1 MTIFTSFSDYFRLNS
16 WALYVDGVH
25 SDQWTYLP
33 PSDPTRVVFK
43 NWHVGDHHNFQFEL
57 ISTAIGTPIV
67 PFLIPPQQFENMQYG
82 CFSVVPDLNDAPA
95 LVVTMFPGVLSAPWY
110 FTVTQTSFTNTLGV
124 CAGFDDET
132 PLITL
137 PIYINPYLAVPQ
149 NGTNTVSVIIN
160 PTNVASQII
169 FQSSDTNVATV
180 TPAQATG
187 SPQLISVTAQLVETI
202 LRARL

>member
-1 MTIFTSFSDYFRLNS
+1 MT
-16 WALYVDGVH
+16 
-25 SDQWTYLP
+25 LP
-33 PSDPTRVVFK
+33 PLSLRCFRGYSQRRGISPLRKPVSPT
-43 NWHVGDHHNFQFEL
+43 
-57 ISTAIGTPIV
+57 
-67 PFLIPPQQFENMQYG
+67 
-82 CFSVVPDLNDAPA
+82 
-95 LVVTMFPGVLSAPWY
+95 PWEI
-110 FTVTQTSFTNTLGV
+110 

-187 SPQLISVTAQLVETI
+187 SLQLISIPGHGVTNAITNAKSQAY
-202 LRARL
+202 RAVKPKH